1 MAENAGAI
9 LKRARSEVRL
19 RTVNQEETKSLS
31 RTLSHRAFSEH
42 PLLSNLP
49 RSKSLKAVGGA
60 SKVKATFGEAK
71 VRFTFLPT
79 WGFRELQHEIA
90 RRFNI
95 DNNII
100 ATFDLKYLDDDK
112 EWVLL
117 TCEADLEECIDIY
130 RSSQSRT
137 IKISVHEA
145 SQAKLGGSFGIAI
158 LTTMIH
164 VNSGNNRN
172 ILLENVNNYNT
183 SFLER
188 KQAYI
193 QGFQGRGFNAFD
205 AEQMANRAMEGV
217 VTKQTMLVTYDNIY
231 LLVGIFVLCCIP
243 LVYLQKFKKNV
254 PIPVDAH

>member
-1 MAENAGAI
+1 MADNAGAI

-42 PLLSNLP
+42 PLLNNLP
-49 RSKSLKAVGGA
+49 RLPESRSRSLKAGGA

-71 VRFTFLPT
+71 VRFTLLPT

-145 SQAKLGGSFGIAI
+145 SQAKLGGSFGS
-158 LTTMIH
+158 TGP
-164 VNSGNNRN
+164 VP
-172 ILLENVNNYNT
+172 LL
-183 SFLER
+183 
-188 KQAYI
+188 
-193 QGFQGRGFNAFD
+193 
-205 AEQMANRAMEGV
+205 
-217 VTKQTMLVTYDNIY
+217 
-231 LLVGIFVLCCIP
+231 
-243 LVYLQKFKKNV
+243 
-254 PIPVDAH
+254 